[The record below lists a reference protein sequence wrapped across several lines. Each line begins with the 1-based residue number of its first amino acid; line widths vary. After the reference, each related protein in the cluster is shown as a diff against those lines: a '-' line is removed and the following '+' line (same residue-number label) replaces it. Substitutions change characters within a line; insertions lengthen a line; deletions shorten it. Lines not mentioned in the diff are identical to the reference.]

1 MNVRSL
7 ALAAAVVG
15 LAALLYAACWG
26 SFYVGFFNDD
36 VVYIAL
42 ARSLVNGTGY
52 SDLEIAGA
60 PTHFKFPPALPLML
74 APLQAFWPDGLE
86 ALQALSVAF
95 ALAGVA
101 LLVAWLSDASPAVRW
116 GSALLLACN
125 PYLVRYAS
133 TVMSDVPFMTVT
145 VLYLLLARPACNGT
159 CSPRRAALLGVLA
172 AFAFYLRSIGA
183 ALVPATG
190 LAMAVHRQG
199 WRPIAAHVT
208 AFAAGIAPWVM
219 RRGLLVYQGAV
230 SDGFA
235 QTPWYDIVGQN
246 LAFYLP
252 GLPLAVWSDPIRFM
266 SRLIGTDAS
275 IVGRVLVA
283 LTWGL
288 LAAGFAR
295 REGCRPSPAG
305 FLFVLYCGAF
315 VLWPY
320 RDIRFFVPLLPLL
333 VVYFTTG
340 LEMTATR
347 LVGADGG
354 RVAIVLTSFLA
365 VWLVGLDLHNA
376 THMTAEDRKPPLVT
390 YAWMRDNLPQG
401 ATVRAR
407 SGALW
412 LYTGRPIEVLSD
424 WSGTAEGAV
433 RDIFK
438 GTSDYVLLRTGD
450 VPDASPPEMWETL
463 GRRTTLFAPVHAEA
477 GENAV
482 VFRIIGDRTR
492 FLGAYDAFVRG
503 VQLANTD
510 QPDAGRKALRECVAL
525 EPDFPP
531 AEFNLAL
538 LTWQAGDLAEAE
550 RLLISLLRRHPDHA
564 KAQALLQQVR
574 AR

>member
-1 MNVRSL
+1 MNARPL
-7 ALAAAVVG
+7 APAAAIVG

-42 ARSLVNGTGY
+42 ARSLANGTGY
-52 SDLEIAGA
+52 SDIELAGA
-60 PTHFKFPPALPLML
+60 PTHFKFPPALPLLL
-74 APLQAFWPDGLE
+74 APFQALSPDGL
-86 ALQALSVAF
+86 AAMQAISVGF
-95 ALAGVA
+95 ALTGVA
-101 LLVAWLSDASPAVRW
+101 LLIAWLSDASPAVRW

-133 TVMSDVPFMTVT
+133 TVMTDVPFMTVT
-145 VLYLLLARPACNGT
+145 TLYLLLARPMRDDT
-159 CSPRRAALLGVLA
+159 ITPRRAALLGLLA

-183 ALVPATG
+183 ALVPATV
-190 LAMAVHRQG
+190 LAMAVSRQG
-199 WRPIAAHVT
+199 WRPLAAHVVVFG
-208 AFAAGIAPWVM
+208 ACIAPWVM

-235 QTPWYDIVGQN
+235 QTPWYDIVRQN

-252 GLPLAVWSDPIRFM
+252 GLPLAIWADPIRFM
-266 SRLIGTDAS
+266 SRLLGVDAS
-275 IVGRVLVA
+275 IVGWVLVA

-288 LAAGFAR
+288 LAAGFAW
-295 REGCRPSPAG
+295 REGRQPSPAG

-315 VLWPY
+315 ALWPY

-340 LEMTATR
+340 LEGVATR
-347 LVGADGG
+347 LVGADG
-354 RVAIVLTSFLA
+354 RRATIALTSFLA
-365 VWLVGLDLHNA
+365 VWLVSLDLHNA
-376 THMTAEDRKPPLVT
+376 THVTAEDRNPPLAT
-390 YAWMRDNLPQG
+390 YAWLRDNLPRH

-412 LYTGRPIEVLSD
+412 LYTGRPIEALSD
-424 WSGTAEGAV
+424 WPGSPEGAV

-450 VPDASPPEMWETL
+450 VPDASGPELWETL
-463 GRRTTLFAPVHAEA
+463 GRRPHLFTPVHAEEA
-477 GENAV
+477 ENAV
-482 VFRIIGDRTR
+482 VYRIVGDRAR
-492 FLGAYDAFVRG
+492 FLAAYDAFVRG
-503 VQLANTD
+503 VQLAGTGQTED
-510 QPDAGRKALRECVAL
+510 GCKALRACIAL

-538 LTWQAGDLAEAE
+538 LTWQGGDAAEAE
-550 RLLISLLRRHPDHA
+550 RLLNSLLTRHPDHA
-564 KAQALLQQVR
+564 KAQALRQQMR
-574 AR
+574 ER